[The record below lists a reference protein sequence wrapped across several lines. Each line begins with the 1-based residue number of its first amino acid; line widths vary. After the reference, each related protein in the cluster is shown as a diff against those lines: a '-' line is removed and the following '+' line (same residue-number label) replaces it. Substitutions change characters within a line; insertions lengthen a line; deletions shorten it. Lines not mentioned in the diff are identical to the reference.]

1 MQLIGYIASIL
12 IGFSLGLIG
21 GGGSILTVPVLVYL
35 FHFDPVLSTA
45 YSLFIV
51 GSTSLAGGIRFYPK
65 KLIDFKAVWM
75 FGIPSIITVL
85 LTRKF
90 FLPLIPEKI
99 FTIGDFILNKGT
111 LLMLVFALLM
121 FFSAM
126 RMIRQSRLNEEPAGK
141 GKNHL
146 LLLVLQGLFVGFV
159 TGLLGAGGGFLI
171 IPALVLLMHI
181 PMKKAVGTSL
191 VIIAIN
197 SLSGFFFSLGTF
209 PMDWPELLTI
219 TGIAIAGVLLGIA
232 LSAQVSGASLKK
244 GFGWFVLC
252 MAFYIIIRELFL

>member
-1 MQLIGYIASIL
+1 MPIFGYIASVL

-35 FHFDPVLSTA
+35 FHLDPVLSTA

-75 FGIPSIITVL
+75 FGIPSIITVM

-90 FLPLIPEKI
+90 FLPLLPDTIV
-99 FTIGDFILNKGT
+99 TIGDFVLSKGM

-126 RMIRQSRLNEEPAGK
+126 RMIRQSKLNEEPK
-141 GKNHL
+141 EKRKHHVFY
-146 LLLVLQGLFVGFV
+146 LVLQGLFVGFV

-191 VIIAIN
+191 AIIAIN
-197 SLSGFFFSLGTF
+197 SLSGFLFSLGTF
-209 PMDWPELLTI
+209 PIDWPELLSI
-219 TGIAIAGVLLGIA
+219 TGIAIIGVLIGIS
-232 LSAQVSGASLKK
+232 LSAKVSGASLKK